1 MGAYPGAPLLRLECV
16 PMSAILYPVA
26 ENAERA
32 LANPRGRAARE
43 SQARDLAQG
52 PVTFVTEPAGPAF
65 ATEAEALAA
74 WTGRIDAAGSPL
86 QPQDRFCALR
96 EVLAPTPGRRP
107 RPRQVKMLNRDGRR
121 WSEPPPL
128 PQTQWRLSV
137 SYWRIAGA
145 EEKARMER
153 DRLEQARR
161 ARRSAAGEGLDAAQL
176 RAMAHQPMRP
186 FRPQQP
192 LDIGLFEFRPPD
204 APHIVMPDE

>member
-1 MGAYPGAPLLRLECV
+1 
-16 PMSAILYPVA
+16 MSAILYPVA

-32 LANPRGRAARE
+32 LAGPRGRAARE
-43 SQARDLAQG
+43 REAQALAAG

-65 ATEAEALAA
+65 ASEEEALAA
-74 WTGRIDAAGSPL
+74 WAGRIDAAGKPVG
-86 QPQDRFCALR
+86 PADRYCTLR
-96 EVLAPTPGRRP
+96 EVMAPVVGRRP
-107 RPRQVKMLNRDGRR
+107 KPKQARLVNRDGRR

-128 PQTQWRLSV
+128 PQTVWRLSV

>member
-1 MGAYPGAPLLRLECV
+1 
-16 PMSAILYPVA
+16 MSAILYPVA

-32 LANPRGRAARE
+32 LASPRGRAARE
-43 SQARDLAQG
+43 REAQALAAA
-52 PVTFVTEPAGPAF
+52 PVSFVTEQAGPAF
-65 ATEAEALAA
+65 SSEAEALSA
-74 WTGRIDAAGSPL
+74 WAGRIDAPGRTVAPG
-86 QPQDRFCALR
+86 DRFCSLR
-96 EVLAPTPGRRP
+96 EVLAPAPGRRP
-107 RPRQVKMLNRDGRR
+107 KPKQAKLINRDGRR
-121 WSEPPPL
+121 WSAPPPL
-128 PQTQWRLSV
+128 PETVWRLSV

-145 EEKARMER
+145 EEVAQMER

-176 RAMAHQPMRP
+176 RAMAHQPMRA

>member
-1 MGAYPGAPLLRLECV
+1 
-16 PMSAILYPVA
+16 MSAILYPVA

-32 LANPRGRAARE
+32 LAQPHGRAARE
-43 SQARDLAQG
+43 SEATALAQG

-65 ATEAEALAA
+65 PSEEEALAA
-74 WTGRIDAAGSPL
+74 WAGRIDAAGKPVG
-86 QPQDRFCALR
+86 PADRYCTLR
-96 EVLAPTPGRRP
+96 EVIAAVPGRRP
-107 RPRQVKMLNRDGRR
+107 RPKQARLVNRDGRR

-128 PQTQWRLSV
+128 PQTVWRLSV

-145 EEKARMER
+145 EEQAQRER
-153 DRLEQARR
+153 ERLEQARR
-161 ARRSAAGEGLDAAQL
+161 ARRSAAGEGLDAAAL
-176 RAMAHQPMRP
+176 RAMAHQPMRA

>member
-1 MGAYPGAPLLRLECV
+1 
-16 PMSAILYPVA
+16 MSAILYPVA

-32 LANPRGRAARE
+32 LASPRGRAARE
-43 SQARDLAQG
+43 REAQALAAG

-65 ATEAEALAA
+65 ASEEEALATWA
-74 WTGRIDAAGSPL
+74 GRIDAAGKPVG
-86 QPQDRFCALR
+86 PADRYCTLR
-96 EVLAPTPGRRP
+96 EVMAPVAGRRP
-107 RPRQVKMLNRDGRR
+107 KPKQARLVNRDGRR

-128 PQTQWRLSV
+128 PQTVWRLSV

-145 EEKARMER
+145 EEKARIER
-153 DRLEQARR
+153 DRLDQARR

>member
-1 MGAYPGAPLLRLECV
+1 
-16 PMSAILYPVA
+16 MSAILYPVA

-32 LANPRGRAARE
+32 LGCPRGRAARE
-43 SQARDLAQG
+43 SQALALAQG

-65 ATEAEALAA
+65 SSEDEALAA
-74 WTGRIDAAGSPL
+74 WTGRIDAAGSPV
-86 QPQDRFCALR
+86 QPADRYCTLR
-96 EVLAPTPGRRP
+96 EVVAPTPGRRP
-107 RPRQVKMLNRDGRR
+107 KPKQAKLVNRDGRR

-145 EEKARMER
+145 EEKAQMER

-192 LDIGLFEFRPPD
+192 LDIGLFEFRPPA